1 MSTRYPKNIVLNKLI
16 VEENIND
23 GSGIINAKG
32 ININDTVFCKK
43 LIVTDDL
50 TIPSVNN
57 DFTAKESYINSIPG
71 RSVNKHAGKLV
82 YDARTR
88 DLKVSNDIGE
98 SKNVTDS
105 SLSIIKNTKYKEI
118 LLSKDGVL
126 IMVHL
131 LISNKTAK

>member
-57 DFTAKESYINSIPG
+57 DFTAKESYINSIPED
-71 RSVNKHAGKLV
+71 R
-82 YDARTR
+82 
-88 DLKVSNDIGE
+88 
-98 SKNVTDS
+98 
-105 SLSIIKNTKYKEI
+105 
-118 LLSKDGVL
+118 
-126 IMVHL
+126 
-131 LISNKTAK
+131 